1 MLKIKYLNKIY
12 RKINLIFNF
21 QNISDFVQDSM
32 DIIMEADTLNFDTSG
47 KIILSTPYHYD
58 DPIAKACTNEIK
70 QIIKNQLSIN
80 VSVL

>member
-1 MLKIKYLNKIY
+1 MYH
-12 RKINLIFNF
+12 KINLMFNF

-32 DIIMEADTLNFDTSG
+32 DIIMEADKLNFDTSG

-58 DPIAKACTNEIK
+58 DPTAKSCTNEIK

>member
-1 MLKIKYLNKIY
+1 
-12 RKINLIFNF
+12 
-21 QNISDFVQDSM
+21 M
-32 DIIMEADTLNFDTSG
+32 DIIMETDKLNFNTSG